1 MVTGDGVGM
10 GSVRNVGTAVGVEGA
25 GDGAE
30 LGEGDGG
37 NVGLAI
43 GSGVGDGVG
52 ELVGGDDGS
61 GVGAL
66 EGAKVV
72 ISVRTSA
79 DTFVPTPNT
88 SATAVHSH
96 VTFRLV

>member
-1 MVTGDGVGM
+1 VVIGDGVGM
-10 GSVRNVGTAVGVEGA
+10 GSVRNVGTAVGVDGA
-25 GDGAE
+25 GDGAK

-37 NVGLAI
+37 NVGLAV

-61 GVGAL
+61 SVGAL

>member
-10 GSVRNVGTAVGVEGA
+10 GDGAEGA
-25 GDGAE
+25 GDGAK

-37 NVGLAI
+37 NVGLAV
-43 GSGVGDGVG
+43 GSGVGNGVG
-52 ELVGGDDGS
+52 ELVGDGEGS
-61 GVGAL
+61 GVGAF

-79 DTFVPTPNT
+79 DTFVPTPNM